1 MARDHLAPDRML
13 RRVAREGVLLFGGQ
27 RALLMQ
33 IAHPAVAAG
42 VHAHSDFRAHPLTR
56 LLATLDA
63 LLVITFG
70 TPAEAEAAIARIAR
84 VHDRVRGVLSEPAAA
99 RGRAYSAHDPA
110 LQLWVLATLIDT
122 SALVFQ
128 RYVRPF
134 RDGEAEAFHRDWC
147 RFGVR
152 FGLPTRLLPPD
163 AHAFQGYL
171 AGMLAGGALVV
182 TPAAAIIARS
192 LLQVPVLPGGVPL
205 NRAITTGL
213 LPDSLREKYGLPWGR
228 LQRLWFRAAD
238 GALRGLR
245 PLASTVPVGA
255 PETYL
260 RLRRVLRAL

>member
-1 MARDHLAPDRML
+1 ML
-13 RRVAREGVLLFGGQ
+13 RRVARESVLLLGGQ

-70 TPAEAEAAIARIAR
+70 TPPEADAAIARIAR
-84 VHDRVRGVLSEPAAA
+84 VHDRVKGVLADPAAL
-99 RGRAYSAHDPA
+99 RGKAYSAHDPG

-134 RDGEAEAFHRDWC
+134 RDGEWEAFYRDWR
-147 RFGVR
+147 RFGER
-152 FGLPTRLLPPD
+152 FGLPPGRLPPD
-163 AHAFQGYL
+163 ASAFEGYM
-171 AGMLAGGALVV
+171 AGMLAGDALVV
-182 TPAAAIIARS
+182 TPAAASIARS
-192 LLQVPVLPGGVPL
+192 LLQVPVLPGGIPL

-213 LPDSLREKYGLPWGR
+213 LPPSLRDRYELPWGPR
-228 LQRLWFRAAD
+228 QRLWFRATD
-238 GALRGLR
+238 GAVRALR
-245 PLASTVPVGA
+245 PLAAAIPVGA

-260 RLRRVLRAL
+260 TMRRVLRAQ